1 MIEIRN
7 LSKRFGDVVAV
18 DHVSFDVVP
27 GRVTGFLGPNGSGK
41 STTMRMIMGLD
52 WPTSGTVTVNG
63 RPYAEHR
70 RPLYEV
76 GALLDANAI
85 HGGRTAYN
93 HLLCLAQSN
102 GIPRERV
109 DEVIEAVGLASVA
122 GKRAGGF
129 SLGMSQ
135 RLGIAGA
142 MLGDPG
148 VMLFDEPINGL
159 DPEGIRWIR
168 NLLRSFAA
176 EGRTILVSSHL
187 MSEIALTADHLVVI
201 GRGHVIADASV
212 EDFIQRSAQN
222 FVRARSPEIEEL
234 ARVVSASGG
243 TARPEDGG
251 ALAISGLPIGAVGDL
266 ARDAGIALHELS
278 PQLASLEEAFMELT
292 RESVEFHADAGP
304 AATPDAIKEGV

>member
-1 MIEIRN
+1 MSGQVIEVRN
-7 LSKRFGDVVAV
+7 LTKRFGDVVAV
-18 DHVSFDVVP
+18 DDVSFDVVP

-52 WPTSGTVTVNG
+52 WPTSGRVTVNG
-63 RPYAEHR
+63 RPYGEHR
-70 RPLYEV
+70 RPLFEV

-93 HLLCLAQSN
+93 HLLALAQSN
-102 GIPRERV
+102 GIARDRV
-109 DEVIEAVGLASVA
+109 DRVIELVGLGSVA
-122 GKRAGGF
+122 HKRAGGF

-148 VMLFDEPINGL
+148 VMLFDEPVNGL

-168 NLLRSFAA
+168 HLLRSFAA

-201 GRGHVIADASV
+201 GRGRVITDASV
-212 EDFIQRSAQN
+212 EDVIKHSAQN
-222 FVRARSPEIEEL
+222 FVRVRSPQVDEL
-234 ARVVSASGG
+234 ARIIAASGG
-243 TARPEDGG
+243 GARPEADG
-251 ALAISGLPIGAVGDL
+251 ALAVSALSIDAVGDL

-292 RESVEFHADAGP
+292 HESVEYQ
-304 AATPDAIKEGV
+304 TET

>member
-7 LSKRFGDVVAV
+7 LTKRFGDSVAV
-18 DHVSFDVVP
+18 DDVSFDVVP

-63 RPYAEHR
+63 RPYGQHR
-70 RPLYEV
+70 RPLFEV

-102 GIPRERV
+102 GISRDRV
-109 DEVIEAVGLASVA
+109 DDVIERVGLASVA
-122 GKRAGGF
+122 HKRAGGF

-148 VMLFDEPINGL
+148 VMLFDEPVNGL

-187 MSEIALTADHLVVI
+187 MSEIALTADHLIVI
-201 GRGHVIADASV
+201 GRGQLIADASV
-212 EDFIQRSAQN
+212 GEFIEQSTQN
-222 FVRARSPEIEEL
+222 FVRVRSRQIEEL
-234 ARVVSASGG
+234 ARAVIAGGG
-243 TARPEDGG
+243 TTWPEDDG
-251 ALAISGLPIGAVGDL
+251 ALAISGLPIEAVGDL

-292 RESVEFHADAGP
+292 RDSVEFHADAV
-304 AATPDAIKEGV
+304 AEGV

>member
-7 LSKRFGDVVAV
+7 LTKRFGDTVAV
-18 DHVSFDVVP
+18 DDVSFDVVP

-63 RPYAEHR
+63 RPYGEHR
-70 RPLYEV
+70 RPLFEV
-76 GALLDANAI
+76 GALLDAHAV

-93 HLLCLAQSN
+93 HLLALAQSN
-102 GIPRERV
+102 GISRDRV
-109 DEVIEAVGLASVA
+109 DDVIERVGLASVA

-148 VMLFDEPINGL
+148 VMLFDEPVNGL

-187 MSEIALTADHLVVI
+187 MSEIALTADHLIVI
-201 GRGHVIADASV
+201 GRGRLIADTSV
-212 EDFIQRSAQN
+212 EEFIEQSKQN
-222 FVRARSPEIEEL
+222 FVRVRSPQVDEL
-234 ARVVSASGG
+234 ARAVAAAGA
-243 TARPEDGG
+243 TTRPEEDG
-251 ALAISGLPIGAVGDL
+251 ALAISGLPIGAVGDI

-292 RESVEFHADAGP
+292 RDSVEFHV
-304 AATPDAIKEGV
+304 KEAV